1 MRWLKILVRESFLFL
16 SIVMVSLLLWFVLAQ
31 IVEQNIILDECQYD
45 REQCAFF
52 ITVGF
57 IYFLRLNR
65 WSAKQA
71 SAKKLTKILQSKVLI
86 KRQPGKTRYPHGQII
101 SA

>member
-1 MRWLKILVRESFLFL
+1 MIWLKTLVRESFLFL
-16 SIVMVSLLLWFVLAQ
+16 SIVMGSLLFWFVLSQ

-65 WSAKQA
+65 WAAKQA
-71 SAKKLTKILQSKVLI
+71 STKKLTKRLQSKVLS
-86 KRQPGKTRYPHGQII
+86 KQQPGKTRYLHGQFI
-101 SA
+101 ST

>member
-1 MRWLKILVRESFLFL
+1 MG
-16 SIVMVSLLLWFVLAQ
+16 SLLFWFVLAQ
-31 IVEQNIILDECQYD
+31 IVEQNIILDEFQYD

-71 SAKKLTKILQSKVLI
+71 STKKLTKRLRSKVLI
-86 KRQPGKTRYPHGQII
+86 KQQPNNTKYLHGQLI
-101 SA
+101 ST